1 MPAILPARFTLYV
14 AQEAGGWVDTS
25 PHYIGLR
32 AEAERLVEALSK
44 VPDALEKLTKPAPRG
59 SGAGE

>member
-1 MPAILPARFTLYV
+1 MPDLPARFTLYV
-14 AQEAGGWVDTS
+14 ARTEAGWVVTS
-25 PHYIGLR
+25 PHVVGLW
-32 AEAERLVEALSK
+32 AEDERLVEALIK